1 MTLKIYK
8 EALFWYN
15 FQSFKGV
22 EMISKL
28 EKNFDEIWERIEKV
42 RLKTNQYQIIKVVAV
57 SKSLE
62 SDTIREFYKIG
73 QRAFGENRVQD
84 LKKKAEELKDI
95 PIEWHFIGRLQKNK
109 INHLLDINPFLIQ
122 SCDSFDLAVEI
133 DKRAK
138 VKERKVKAL
147 LQINSAKEESKAGV
161 MPEVAIEEYL
171 KIKENCKNIDLK
183 GVMTIGAHTNNRDLI
198 KKSFETTFEIF
209 ESLKKEGAKYCS
221 MGMSDDFELA
231 IECGSN
237 MLRLGRI
244 LFD

>member
-1 MTLKIYK
+1 
-8 EALFWYN
+8 
-15 FQSFKGV
+15 
-22 EMISKL
+22 MISRY

-42 RLKTNQYQIIKVVAV
+42 RLKTNQYQIIKIVAV
-57 SKSLE
+57 SKSVG
-62 SDTIREFYKIG
+62 SDVIREFYKIG

-84 LKKKAEELKDI
+84 LKTKSEELKDI

-109 INHLLDINPFLIQ
+109 INHLLDIDPFLIQ
-122 SCDSFDLAVEI
+122 SCDGFNLAKEI

-138 VKERKVKAL
+138 VKGKRVNAL

-161 MPEVAIEEYL
+161 MPEAAVEEYL
-171 KIKENCKNIDLK
+171 KIKEECKNINLK
-183 GVMTIGAHTNNRDLI
+183 GVMTIGAHTEDKNII
-198 KKSFETTFEIF
+198 KKSFKTTYEIF
-209 ESLKKEGAKYCS
+209 EKLQKEGAKYCS

-244 LFD
+244 LFN